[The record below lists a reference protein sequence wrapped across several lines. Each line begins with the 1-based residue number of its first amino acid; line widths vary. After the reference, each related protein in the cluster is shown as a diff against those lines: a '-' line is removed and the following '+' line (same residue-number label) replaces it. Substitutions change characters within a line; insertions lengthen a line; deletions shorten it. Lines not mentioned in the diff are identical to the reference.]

1 MTTLAVRTGRY
12 GNMGRAFAAHSA
24 KLTIVATITACGRN
38 GCMIEGCVGPA
49 QGHGRTMACSAFL
62 TRRHGKMFNLHGV
75 LRMTRAAF
83 RYIGNLRVVDI
94 DDLPIRR

>member
-1 MTTLAVRTGRY
+1 
-12 GNMGRAFAAHSA
+12 
-24 KLTIVATITACGRN
+24 
-38 GCMIEGCVGPA
+38 
-49 QGHGRTMACSAFL
+49 
-62 TRRHGKMFNLHGV
+62 MFNLHGV